1 MASPARPQVVI
12 RFGEFELNAT
22 GGELRKAGLP
32 LKIHPQPFRVLLLLA
47 ERSGQIVTRE
57 EIQRTLWGDN
67 TFVDFEG
74 GINFCIK
81 QIRDTIAD
89 NAEKPR
95 YIETIPRRGYRFI
108 ASVTLVEPA
117 RHPIPFVRPPGSHS
131 EPHLAAGHATD
142 FASPHE
148 IQVLP
153 KPLSPALAIRSS
165 RMAGAA
171 IVALALIAI
180 LAVATIFYFH
190 RAPKLTEK
198 DSIVLADFT
207 NTTGDAV
214 FDGTLRQGLSVQLE
228 QSPFLSLVSDE
239 RIEQTLRLMNQP
251 AGAKLTSQIARDICE
266 RTGSA
271 AVLSGSIASLGSQYV
286 LGVRAVNCTTGDTLA
301 EEQAQAPRKEDVLKS
316 LSYASAKL
324 REKLGESLSTV
335 QKLDTPLEQATTP
348 SLEALQAYSRGRI
361 ALAKGE
367 SATAVPLYRRATQL
381 DPSFAVAYAALGMA
395 YSNLGQGNLARESTK
410 KAYQLRSQV
419 SEQERFYIESH
430 YQDLVVG
437 DLEKARQVYELWE
450 QAYPRAW
457 MPPSDLSVIY
467 SILGQHEKALAEQR
481 LALRLTPGSGVEYAG
496 LIARCVSLNRLAE
509 ARTAAQEAK
518 AKNLDSSSLRLRL
531 FRLDFL
537 LNDDFGMQEDLAWGA
552 GKPGVEDTLLAYA
565 ADTAAY
571 SGQLAKAREL
581 FRRAEEAAE
590 RADEMETATKYAT
603 MSDLREA
610 FFGNEDA
617 ARRETILT
625 VQRFPGF
632 DPLYFEA
639 LALAFAGHPA
649 KT

>member
-419 SEQERFYIESH
+419 SEQERF
-430 YQDLVVG
+430 
-437 DLEKARQVYELWE
+437 
-450 QAYPRAW
+450 
-457 MPPSDLSVIY
+457 
-467 SILGQHEKALAEQR
+467 
-481 LALRLTPGSGVEYAG
+481 
-496 LIARCVSLNRLAE
+496 
-509 ARTAAQEAK
+509 
-518 AKNLDSSSLRLRL
+518 
-531 FRLDFL
+531 
-537 LNDDFGMQEDLAWGA
+537 
-552 GKPGVEDTLLAYA
+552 
-565 ADTAAY
+565 
-571 SGQLAKAREL
+571 
-581 FRRAEEAAE
+581 
-590 RADEMETATKYAT
+590 
-603 MSDLREA
+603 
-610 FFGNEDA
+610 
-617 ARRETILT
+617 
-625 VQRFPGF
+625 
-632 DPLYFEA
+632 
-639 LALAFAGHPA
+639 
-649 KT
+649 